1 MQNEDGESVD
11 AEAVKQAVTD
21 AIRSWGE
28 SNDPQG

>member
-1 MQNEDGESVD
+1 MD

-28 SNDPQG
+28 INDPQN